1 MRSVTSVKLHRRSAP
16 TDDAPRSALRASRIS
31 VLLAG
36 VLILA
41 GCGARTA
48 LIDPFADSGP
58 SSDAAGFCPAR
69 LQPLGSTRTILG
81 EGGTR
86 YGVGRVAVRSGGF
99 DFLARRSDPPLQAVA
114 RHGRIAGGELSF
126 TSDEVTLASGG
137 SGLAVSVADER
148 LFICHNRYNA
158 EPLMWGAYRETYQ
171 RINERQLFSS
181 GALCTGLAYRGSR
194 GMGAAHK
201 KPPSGKGLSR
211 PIVFDLDLD
220 GRLTSSEQDALPA
233 GDLAFTA
240 LTAYR
245 DGFAWAGFAE
255 SLASLLLTFRPEG
268 GAEQATVRLPAEY
281 AWSTTPELVSY
292 SGGRVALAWKA
303 SDTTARVVVV
313 SPDGRVELEHTI
325 ERPDQRWV
333 SGVSLAQTRCG
344 LALAYSVCPHQ
355 GEGTGFVVLLDDTSK
370 VSDTWSLP
378 ACSPIRIAINND
390 DVVAVWNVDG
400 RIEGRLLRLQ
410 PR

>member
-1 MRSVTSVKLHRRSAP
+1 MRPVNSDKHHRSSSP
-16 TDDAPRSALRASRIS
+16 SDDAPRSAQHTGRI
-31 VLLAG
+31 VMLLAWA
-36 VLILA
+36 LIVA

-48 LIDPFADSGP
+48 LIDKLADGGP

-69 LQPLGSTRTILG
+69 LQPLGSARTILG

-86 YGVGRVAVRSGGF
+86 YGAGRIAVRNGGF
-99 DFLARRSDPPLQAVA
+99 DFLARRADPPLQAVA
-114 RHGRIAGGELSF
+114 RHGRVAGGVVSF
-126 TSDEVTLASGG
+126 TSGEVTLASGG

-158 EPLMWGAYRETYQ
+158 EPLQWGAYREAYQ
-171 RINERQLFSS
+171 RIRERQLFSS

-220 GRLTSSEQDALPA
+220 GKLTSSEQEALPA

-245 DGFAWAGFAE
+245 DGFAWAGFAK
-255 SLASLLLTFRPEG
+255 SLASLLLTFRPDAGSERP
-268 GAEQATVRLPAEY
+268 TVRLPTSY
-281 AWSTTPELVSY
+281 AWSTTPELVSS

-313 SPDGRVELEHTI
+313 GPDGRVQVEHTI
-325 ERPDQRWV
+325 ARPDQRWV
-333 SGVSLAQTRCG
+333 TGVSLVQTRCG

-355 GEGTGFVVLLDDTSK
+355 GEGKGFVVLLDETGR
-370 VSDTWSLP
+370 VSDTFSFA
-378 ACSPIRIAINND
+378 ACSSVRIAIRND
-390 DVVAVWNVDG
+390 DLVAIWNVDG
-400 RIEGRLLRLQ
+400 RLDGRVLRLR